1 MPRRLLQLSR
11 KRCTR
16 SHSKSLPTSW
26 RRKRFWPQ
34 AGVVV
39 LLAVWDEP
47 PRVGVREID
56 RRGKGVPHDAG
67 QGKNQGA
74 AAQTGQEARDQG
86 PVEDEQG
93 RAQSSRRPSQLAAR
107 STFQAKAITR
117 GLVQNGPSASF
128 CLLPSAFRRRTEFRL
143 SALRTVEEE
152 LGRLIEIVAVVRA
165 PGLLVR
171 RQPHGRAFD
180 TRRAAGQRLALTN
193 VCLGRCKERRR
204 WFTRAPAG
212 SRIRVE
218 YRWAADPR

>member
-1 MPRRLLQLSR
+1 M
-11 KRCTR
+11 
-16 SHSKSLPTSW
+16 
-26 RRKRFWPQ
+26 
-34 AGVVV
+34 
-39 LLAVWDEP
+39 AVWDEP

-165 PGLLVR
+165 PGAPRPQAATRPRIRHTSSGGTAARLDERVPRSLQGAETLV
-171 RQPHGRAFD
+171 HS
-180 TRRAAGQRLALTN
+180 
-193 VCLGRCKERRR
+193 
-204 WFTRAPAG
+204 G
-212 SRIRVE
+212 SRGLEDSSRVPLGSGSSITTSRGKGE
-218 YRWAADPR
+218 P